1 MESIILPMLLK
12 SSPNKQGLE
21 LLQSP
26 TVSRA
31 LGLSVVVNRAKRTW
45 ASVWRPIATDPMSLE
60 ASTTDP
66 MYTKE
71 LYKSVAVNERSVT
84 GNEDSSEEFK
94 RENSEV
100 GDAGEVG
107 SRADAVEFEEDWSQ
121 KWISIENSLSLRRL
135 TI

>member
-1 MESIILPMLLK
+1 
-12 SSPNKQGLE
+12 
-21 LLQSP
+21 
-26 TVSRA
+26 
-31 LGLSVVVNRAKRTW
+31 
-45 ASVWRPIATDPMSLE
+45 
-60 ASTTDP
+60 

-107 SRADAVEFEEDWSQ
+107 SGADAVEFEKIGARSGYRLKIVCHFVGSQ
-121 KWISIENSLSLRRL
+121 FDHLQFRKGIRRDYRCRRDL
-135 TI
+135 ITSPRQ